1 MKAHQRT
8 EGLNDEW
15 LTPPSII
22 QALGPFDLDPC
33 SPVSRPWP
41 TATTHMTEKN
51 DGLACTWWGYVW
63 CNPPFNR
70 YERPKWMARMADHG
84 SGIMLIP
91 AATETEAF
99 DQHVWKRATSVC
111 FLKGRPHFHFIDGTR
126 SKANCGTAIA
136 LCGYGQHATK
146 KLVQANPGKTIIL

>member
-1 MKAHQRT
+1 MKSHQRT

-15 LTPPSII
+15 LTPSHII

-33 SPVSRPWP
+33 APANPPWR
-41 TATTHMTEKN
+41 TAETQYSEHGLEKP
-51 DGLACTWWGYVW
+51 WFGYVW

-70 YERPKWMARMADHG
+70 YERPKWMAKMAYHG
-84 SGIMLIP
+84 NGIMLIP

-111 FLKGRPHFHFIDGTR
+111 FLKGRPHFHFIDGAR

-136 LCGYGQHATK
+136 LCGYGHRATQ
-146 KLVQANPGKTIIL
+146 KLIQANLGKTIVL